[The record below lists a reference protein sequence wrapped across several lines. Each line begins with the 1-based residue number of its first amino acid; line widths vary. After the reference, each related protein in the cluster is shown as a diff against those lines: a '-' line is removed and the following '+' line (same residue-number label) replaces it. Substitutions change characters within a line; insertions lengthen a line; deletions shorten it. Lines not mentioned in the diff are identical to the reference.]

1 MEFWSDVLNE
11 SLLSAAELR
20 QRAEAILWVRTQI
33 AVYGL
38 TYAELKAAGCFQVA
52 PPRERPVRYRNAQGQ
67 AWDGQGKMPDWLQR
81 AVHAGQSVDFFR
93 VGT

>member
-1 MEFWSDVLNE
+1 MNSRANFSVARRGDHGL
-11 SLLSAAELR
+11 AALR
-20 QRAEAILWVRTQI
+20 ARLWIRTQI

-38 TYAELKAAGCFQVA
+38 TYAELEAAGCFHSIA
-52 PPRERPVRYRNAQGQ
+52 PRELPVRYRNAQGQ

-93 VGT
+93 VGA